1 MRAAYLSRILRVYAH
16 RRSGPLSFWYEQP
29 ELNEP
34 ALAGDPGY
42 FMRFADKARYRGPFD
57 EEGVPML
64 DYRGDIG
71 RQYNPIAIAQ
81 YGLARFNQW
90 LADGARSH
98 HTAWTAAANW
108 LARELRP
115 NHHGVP
121 VWMHRFDWPYR
132 ERLIAPW
139 YSGLAQGAGLSMLV
153 RAARVTGDEGYAR
166 AAHAAFEPLR
176 LRVTAGG
183 VLVTD
188 ASGDLWIEEYI
199 VDPPTHVLNGFMW
212 ASWGVLDYARWSR
225 RAEAWQ
231 VWDAS
236 IRTLKRRLHEF
247 DTGWWSLYEAR
258 DRKLEMLASR
268 YYHALHIVQLRVLYR
283 LTGIA
288 HFAAVADRFQSYL
301 DRRAYRMLAF
311 GRKAVFKLR
320 RY

>member
-1 MRAAYLSRILRVYAH
+1 VRAAYLSRILRVYAH

-29 ELNEP
+29 EPNEP

-42 FMRFADKARYRGPFD
+42 FMRFAHKAGYRGPFD
-57 EEGVPML
+57 EQGVPIL
-64 DYRGDIG
+64 DYGGDIG
-71 RQYNPIAIAQ
+71 RQYNPIVVAQ
-81 YGLARFNQW
+81 YGLARFNKW
-90 LADGARSH
+90 LADGARPH
-98 HTAWTAAANW
+98 HMAWTAAARW
-108 LARELRP
+108 LVRELRP
-115 NHHGVP
+115 NRHGVP
-121 VWMHRFDWPYR
+121 VWMHHFDWPYR
-132 ERLIAPW
+132 QRLIAPW
-139 YSGLAQGAGLSMLV
+139 YSGLAQGAGVSMLV
-153 RAARVTGDEGYAR
+153 RAARITGEKVYAR

-176 LRVTAGG
+176 LGVTAGG

-199 VDPPTHVLNGFMW
+199 VDPPTHVLNGFIW

-225 RAEAWQ
+225 RPEAWQ
-231 VWDAS
+231 IWDAAIS
-236 IRTLKRRLHEF
+236 TLKRRLDDF

-268 YYHALHIVQLRVLYR
+268 YYHALHIVQLRVLHR

-288 HFAAVADRFQSYL
+288 HFAGVADRFQLYL

-320 RY
+320 HY